1 MDMSLINADTV
12 DLLSRITGHKLEE
25 EDLSPPVVFLA
36 ALVCVLL
43 GVIAADNQVDQEE
56 TQRLLITLR
65 RFIPEAGN
73 VRELVKLMKQGV
85 RLQKTYQ
92 NINELLLLTASFSES
107 EKLLLIGFGYEMSAA
122 DGDMDERE
130 KKYLE
135 NLANRLG
142 LEPQYLNVL
151 ESAFSNPASV
161 DKEYL
166 EKVRFLLDPVWFHD
180 LDSVFVKAAS
190 QMLAVLP
197 VVSEK
202 KKSQHHRT
210 ISYEALQAF
219 QEYKRQLDRK
229 CVDIYQIVQNCKER
243 GFLRASLIDKIGEVS
258 KKLQS
263 QRFRVA
269 VVGEFSQGKSTIL
282 NALLGEEIQP
292 VRAIP
297 CSGTVTVLRYGEQK
311 RVICCYKDKREEEI
325 PLEQYQEKAAISEE
339 AALGDLTEELANSEV
354 IQISEIIFEHPN
366 LELCQYGVEI
376 VDSPGLNEHPERTDI
391 TKQLLKDTDVVIFV
405 MNASRPVTQGEREL
419 LEILKNQLN
428 GGNEQEPANN
438 LFILVN
444 FWDLLRSENDRQQVQ
459 KRIENLVMGKNPII
473 GGENRIHFISAQATL
488 NAILAGTENEYL
500 QSFSH
505 FTQSIEKFMTEER
518 GILEVNKATTE
529 VNKLIRSGLEGL
541 HQAENLLE
549 GKLQLSEAGKTEIF
563 EQMGE
568 ISGRYVKITNFADQ
582 EVEDVIDEVLESWNK
597 WVDQL
602 DERIIQSSEQWTS
615 TYSPFKDKK
624 KLIKDYGDQFMAS
637 LLKEIKG
644 WESTLKD
651 DLLLDRLK
659 NINGFIQYELEEIK
673 NDLTRLD
680 SKLDTY
686 IGNQFT
692 STLIGNVNA
701 CRELG
706 INPTLKSQKNEEEDF
721 HLFAGLGTAGGLAI
735 GAALAFTGI
744 GLIPLLIGGVGGA
757 VTGVVSSA
765 FFGKNKENISAKVKE
780 EVCQAGLKNFY
791 ESKQELFDNICEQ
804 IEAMYDTRVELA
816 SDLINEGISL
826 CENLLE
832 QQEKDYQKSVQQRQ
846 QDQAWIQQQRQ
857 RLEQVR
863 QEIEA
868 IVREVNPVS
877 NQ

>member
-1 MDMSLINADTV
+1 MDISLINADTV
-12 DLLSRITGHKLEE
+12 DLLSRITGHELEE
-25 EDLSPPVVFLA
+25 EDLSPLVVFLA

-43 GVIAADNQVDQEE
+43 GVISVDNQVTSEE
-56 TQRLLITLR
+56 TQQLLITLR
-65 RFIPEAGN
+65 RFIPETGN

-85 RLQKTYQ
+85 RFQKTYQ

-107 EKLLLIGFGYEMSAA
+107 EKLLLIGLGYEMSAA
-122 DGDMDERE
+122 DGDMDARE

-135 NLANRLG
+135 NLANRLR

-202 KKSQHHRT
+202 KKSQQHRT

-219 QEYKRQLDRK
+219 QECKRQLDQK
-229 CVDIYQIVQNCKER
+229 CVDIYQIVQDCTER
-243 GFLRASLIDKIGEVS
+243 EFLQASLIEDIGKVS

-263 QRFRVA
+263 QHFRVA

-292 VRAIP
+292 VRDIP

-311 RVICCYKDKREEEI
+311 RVICCYKDKRQEEI

-339 AALGDLTEELANSEV
+339 AALGNITEGLANSEV
-354 IQISEIIFEHPN
+354 SQISEIIFEHPN
-366 LELCQYGVEI
+366 LELCRYGVEI
-376 VDSPGLNEHPERTDI
+376 VDSPGLNEHPERTEI
-391 TKQLLKDTDVVIFV
+391 TQQLLKDTDVVIFV
-405 MNASRPVTQGEREL
+405 TNASRPLTQGEREL
-419 LEILKNQLN
+419 LESLKNQLN
-428 GGNEQEPANN
+428 GNEQEPANN
-438 LFILVN
+438 LFMLVN
-444 FWDLLRSENDRQQVQ
+444 FWDLLRSENSRQQVQ
-459 KRIENLVMGKNPII
+459 KRIENLVMVQNPII
-473 GGENRIHFISAQATL
+473 SGENRIHFISAQATL
-488 NAILAGTENEYL
+488 DAILAGTENEYL

-505 FTQSIEKFMTEER
+505 FTQSLEKFLTQER
-518 GILEVNKATTE
+518 GILEVKKATTE
-529 VNKLIRSGLEGL
+529 VNQLIKSGLEGL

-549 GKLQLSEAGKTEIF
+549 GKLQLKEAGKSEII
-563 EQMGE
+563 EQIGE
-568 ISGRYVKITNFADQ
+568 ASGRNVKIKNIANQQVKYSLDKA
-582 EVEDVIDEVLESWNK
+582 VESWNK

-602 DERIIQSSEQWTS
+602 DERIVTASSEWS
-615 TYSPFKDKK
+615 SNYSPSKDKN
-624 KLIKDYGDQFMAS
+624 KLIEDYQQQFNDS
-637 LLKEIKG
+637 LSKELKQLTKQLEEKFLRDHIKH
-644 WESTLKD
+644 
-651 DLLLDRLK
+651 
-659 NINGFIQYELEEIK
+659 INGLIQDDLEEIK
-673 NDLTRLD
+673 NYLTRLD
-680 SKLDTY
+680 SQFGTN

-692 STLIGNVNA
+692 STLIAKLNT

-706 INPTLKSQKNEEEDF
+706 INPTLKSRENAGEF
-721 HLFAGLGTAGGLAI
+721 NLFGTLRIDLAI
-735 GAALAFTGI
+735 GSVLI
-744 GLIPLLIGGVGGA
+744 VKRKGLLRVFEGGA
-757 VTGVVSSA
+757 VEV
-765 FFGKNKENISAKVKE
+765 AKVIDKKSIRDKVKRE
-780 EVCQAGLKNFY
+780 ICQTGLVKFH
-791 ESKQELFDNICEQ
+791 ESQQEILNNIRNR

-816 SDLINEGISL
+816 SNLIKQAISL
-826 CENLLE
+826 CENPLK

-846 QDQAWIQQQRQ
+846 QDQAWIEQQRQ

-868 IVREVNPVS
+868 IVRDINP
-877 NQ
+877 

>member
-1 MDMSLINADTV
+1 MDISLINADTV
-12 DLLSRITGHKLEE
+12 DLLSRITGHELEE
-25 EDLSPPVVFLA
+25 EDLSPLVVFLA

-43 GVIAADNQVDQEE
+43 GVISVDNQVTSEE
-56 TQRLLITLR
+56 TQQLLITLR
-65 RFIPEAGN
+65 RFIPETGN

-85 RLQKTYQ
+85 RFQKTYQ

-107 EKLLLIGFGYEMSAA
+107 EKLLLIGLGYEMSAA
-122 DGDMDERE
+122 DGDMDARE

-135 NLANRLG
+135 NLANRLR

-161 DKEYL
+161 NKEYL

-202 KKSQHHRT
+202 KKSQQHRT

-219 QEYKRQLDRK
+219 QECKRQLDQK
-229 CVDIYQIVQNCKER
+229 CVDIYQIVQDCTER
-243 GFLRASLIDKIGEVS
+243 EFLQASLIEDIGKVS

-263 QRFRVA
+263 QHFRVA

-292 VRAIP
+292 VRDIP

-311 RVICCYKDKREEEI
+311 RVICCYKDKRQEEI

-339 AALGDLTEELANSEV
+339 AALGNITEGLANSEV
-354 IQISEIIFEHPN
+354 SQISEIIFEHPN
-366 LELCQYGVEI
+366 LELCRYGVEI
-376 VDSPGLNEHPERTDI
+376 VDSPGLNEHPERTEI
-391 TKQLLKDTDVVIFV
+391 TQQLLKDTDVVIFV
-405 MNASRPVTQGEREL
+405 TNASRPLTQGEREL
-419 LEILKNQLN
+419 LESLKNQLN
-428 GGNEQEPANN
+428 GNEQEPANN

-444 FWDLLRSENDRQQVQ
+444 FWDLLRSENSRQQVQ
-459 KRIENLVMGKNPII
+459 KRIENLVMVQNPII
-473 GGENRIHFISAQATL
+473 SGENRIHFISAQATL
-488 NAILAGTENEYL
+488 DAILAGTENEYL

-505 FTQSIEKFMTEER
+505 FTQSLEQFLTQER

-529 VNKLIRSGLEGL
+529 VNQLIQSGLEGL
-541 HQAENLLE
+541 HQSQNLLE
-549 GKLQLSEAGKTEIF
+549 GKLQLKEAGKSEIF
-563 EQMGE
+563 EKIGE
-568 ISGRYVKITNFADQ
+568 ASGRFVKIKNFADQ
-582 EVEDVIDEVLESWNK
+582 EVEYVIDKAVESWNK

-602 DERIIQSSEQWTS
+602 DERIVTASSEWS
-615 TYSPFKDKK
+615 SNYSPFEDKK
-624 KLIKDYGDQFMAS
+624 KLIKDYGDQLIAS
-637 LLKEIKG
+637 LSEEIGEWK
-644 WESTLKD
+644 STLKD
-651 DLLLDRLK
+651 NLLLDRLK
-659 NINGFIQYELEEIK
+659 NLNGFIQYELKEIK

-680 SKLDTY
+680 SQLDTN
-686 IGNQFT
+686 IGNQFS

-706 INPTLKSQKNEEEDF
+706 INLTLKSEENEEELN
-721 HLFAGLGTAGGLAI
+721 LFAGLGTGGLAI
-735 GAALAFTGI
+735 GAVLAFTGI
-744 GLIPLLIGGVGGA
+744 GLIPLLIAGVGGA
-757 VTGVVSSA
+757 VTGVVGSA
-765 FFGKNKENISAKVKE
+765 LFGKNKDSINAKVKQ
-780 EVCQAGLKNFY
+780 EVCEAGLKNFY
-791 ESKQELFDNICEQ
+791 ESQEEIFDKIGTNIQ
-804 IEAMYDTRVELA
+804 SMYDTRVELA
-816 SDLINEGISL
+816 SNLIKQAISL

-832 QQEKDYQKSVQQRQ
+832 QQEKVYQESVQQRQ

-868 IVREVNPVS
+868 IVRDINP
-877 NQ
+877 

>member
-1 MDMSLINADTV
+1 MDISLINADTV
-12 DLLSRITGHKLEE
+12 DLLSRITGHELEE
-25 EDLSPPVVFLA
+25 EDLSPLVVFLA

-43 GVIAADNQVDQEE
+43 GVISVDNQVTSEE
-56 TQRLLITLR
+56 TQQLLITLR
-65 RFIPEAGN
+65 RFIPETGN

-85 RLQKTYQ
+85 RFQKTYQ
-92 NINELLLLTASFSES
+92 NINDLLLLTASFSES
-107 EKLLLIGFGYEMSAA
+107 EKLLLIGLGYEMSAA
-122 DGDMDERE
+122 DGDMDARE

-135 NLANRLG
+135 NLANRLR

-202 KKSQHHRT
+202 KKSQQHRT

-219 QEYKRQLDRK
+219 QECKRQLDRK
-229 CVDIYQIVQNCKER
+229 CFDIYQIVQDCTER
-243 GFLRASLIDKIGEVS
+243 EFLQASLIEDIGKVS

-292 VRAIP
+292 VRDIP

-311 RVICCYKDKREEEI
+311 RVICCYKDKRQEEI

-339 AALGDLTEELANSEV
+339 AALGNITEGLANSEV
-354 IQISEIIFEHPN
+354 SQISEIIFEHPN
-366 LELCQYGVEI
+366 LELCRYGVEI
-376 VDSPGLNEHPERTDI
+376 VDSPGLNEHPERTEI
-391 TKQLLKDTDVVIFV
+391 TQQLLKDTDVVIFV
-405 MNASRPVTQGEREL
+405 TNASRPLTQGEREL
-419 LEILKNQLN
+419 LESLKNQLN
-428 GGNEQEPANN
+428 GNEQEPANN

-444 FWDLLRSENDRQQVQ
+444 FWDLLRSENSRQQVQ
-459 KRIENLVMGKNPII
+459 KRIENLVMVQNPII
-473 GGENRIHFISAQATL
+473 IGENRIHFISAQATL
-488 NAILAGTENEYL
+488 DAILAGTENEYL

-505 FTQSIEKFMTEER
+505 FTQSLEKFLTEER
-518 GILEVNKATTE
+518 GILEVKKATTE
-529 VNKLIRSGLEGL
+529 VNQLIQSGLEGL
-541 HQAENLLE
+541 HQSQNLLE
-549 GKLQLSEAGKTEIF
+549 GKLQLTEKKKTEII

-568 ISGRYVKITNFADQ
+568 ASGRNVKIKIFADQ
-582 EVEDVIDEVLESWNK
+582 EVEYVIDKAVDSWNQ

-602 DERIIQSSEQWTS
+602 DERIVTASSEWSSNHSTTKHKNKLIEDYKQQFNDSLSKELKQWT
-615 TYSPFKDKK
+615 K
-624 KLIKDYGDQFMAS
+624 KLEENFLRDHIKYLNGLIQ
-637 LLKEIKG
+637 
-644 WESTLKD
+644 D
-651 DLLLDRLK
+651 D
-659 NINGFIQYELEEIK
+659 LEEIK
-673 NDLTRLD
+673 NNFTRLD
-680 SKLDTY
+680 SQFDTN

-692 STLIGNVNA
+692 STLSAKLNT

-706 INPTLKSQKNEEEDF
+706 INPTLKSRENAGQFN
-721 HLFAGLGTAGGLAI
+721 LFGTLRIDELAI
-735 GAALAFTGI
+735 GKVLI
-744 GLIPLLIGGVGGA
+744 VKRKGLLRVFEGGA
-757 VTGVVSSA
+757 VEV
-765 FFGKNKENISAKVKE
+765 AKVIDKKSIHDKIKRE
-780 EVCQAGLKNFY
+780 ICELGLKNFD
-791 ESKQELFDNICEQ
+791 ESQQEIFDNICEQ

-816 SDLINEGISL
+816 SNLIKQAISL
-826 CENLLE
+826 CENPLK

-846 QDQAWIQQQRQ
+846 QDQAWIEQQRQ

-868 IVREVNPVS
+868 IVRDINP
-877 NQ
+877 

>member
-1 MDMSLINADTV
+1 MDLSLITADTV
-12 DLLSRITGHKLEE
+12 DLLSRITGHELEE
-25 EDLSPPVVFLA
+25 EDLSPLVVFLA

-43 GVIAADNQVDQEE
+43 GVISVDNQVTQEE
-56 TQRLLITLR
+56 TQQLLITLR
-65 RFIPEAGN
+65 RFIPETGN

-85 RLQKTYQ
+85 RFQKTYQ
-92 NINELLLLTASFSES
+92 NINDLLLLTASFSES
-107 EKLLLIGFGYEMSAA
+107 EKLLLIGLGYEMSAA
-122 DGDMDERE
+122 DGDMDARE

-135 NLANRLG
+135 NLANRLR

-202 KKSQHHRT
+202 KKSQQHRT

-219 QEYKRQLDRK
+219 QECKRQLDQK
-229 CVDIYQIVQNCKER
+229 CVDIYQIVQDCTER
-243 GFLRASLIDKIGEVS
+243 EFLQASLIEDIGKVS

-292 VRAIP
+292 VRDIP

-311 RVICCYKDKREEEI
+311 RVICCYKDKRQEEI

-339 AALGDLTEELANSEV
+339 AALGNITEGLANSEV
-354 IQISEIIFEHPN
+354 SQISEIIFEHPN
-366 LELCQYGVEI
+366 LELCRYGVEI
-376 VDSPGLNEHPERTDI
+376 VDSPGLNEHPERTEI
-391 TKQLLKDTDVVIFV
+391 TQQLLKDTDVVIFV
-405 MNASRPVTQGEREL
+405 TNASRPLTQGEREL
-419 LEILKNQLN
+419 LESLKNQLN
-428 GGNEQEPANN
+428 GGNEREPANN

-444 FWDLLRSENDRQQVQ
+444 FWDLLRSENSRQQVQ
-459 KRIENLVMGKNPII
+459 KRIENLVMVQNPII
-473 GGENRIHFISAQATL
+473 SGENRIHFISAQATL
-488 NAILAGTENEYL
+488 DAILAGTENEYL
-500 QSFSH
+500 QSFAH
-505 FTQSIEKFMTEER
+505 FTQSVEKFLTEER
-518 GILEVNKATTE
+518 GGLEVKKATTE
-529 VNKLIRSGLEGL
+529 VNQLIRSGLEGL

-549 GKLQLSEAGKTEIF
+549 GKLQLKEAGKSEII
-563 EQMGE
+563 EQIGE
-568 ISGRYVKITNFADQ
+568 ASGRFVKIKNFADQ
-582 EVEDVIDEVLESWNK
+582 EVEYVIDKAVESWNK

-602 DERIIQSSEQWTS
+602 DERIVTASSEWS
-615 TYSPFKDKK
+615 SNYSPFEDKK
-624 KLIKDYGDQFMAS
+624 KLIKDYGDQLIAS
-637 LLKEIKG
+637 LSEEIGEWK
-644 WESTLKD
+644 STLKD
-651 DLLLDRLK
+651 NLLLDRLK
-659 NINGFIQYELEEIK
+659 NLNGFIQYELKEIK

-680 SKLDTY
+680 SQLDTN
-686 IGNQFT
+686 IGNQFS

-706 INPTLKSQKNEEEDF
+706 INLTLKSEENEEELN
-721 HLFAGLGTAGGLAI
+721 LFAGLGTGGLAI
-735 GAALAFTGI
+735 GAVLAFTGI
-744 GLIPLLIGGVGGA
+744 GLIPLLIAGVGGA
-757 VTGVVSSA
+757 VTGVVGSA
-765 FFGKNKENISAKVKE
+765 LFGKNKDSINAKVKQ
-780 EVCQAGLKNFY
+780 EVCEAGLKNFY
-791 ESKQELFDNICEQ
+791 ESQEEIFDKIGTNIQ
-804 IEAMYDTRVELA
+804 SMYDTRVELA
-816 SDLINEGISL
+816 SNLIKQAISL

-832 QQEKDYQKSVQQRQ
+832 QQEKVYQESVQQRQ

-868 IVREVNPVS
+868 IVRDINP
-877 NQ
+877 

>member
-1 MDMSLINADTV
+1 MDLSLITADTV
-12 DLLSRITGHKLEE
+12 DLLSRITGHELEE
-25 EDLSPPVVFLA
+25 EDLSPLVVFLA

-43 GVIAADNQVDQEE
+43 GVISVDNQVTQEE

-65 RFIPEAGN
+65 RFIPETGN

-92 NINELLLLTASFSES
+92 NINDLLLLTASFSES
-107 EKLLLIGFGYEMSAA
+107 EKLLLIGLGYEMSAA
-122 DGDMDERE
+122 DGGMDARE

-135 NLANRLG
+135 NLANRLEI
-142 LEPQYLNVL
+142 EPQYLNVL

-202 KKSQHHRT
+202 KKSQQHRT

-219 QEYKRQLDRK
+219 QECKRQLDQK
-229 CVDIYQIVQNCKER
+229 CVDIYQIVQDCKER
-243 GFLRASLIDKIGEVS
+243 EFLSPSLIEDIDKVS

-292 VRAIP
+292 VRDIP

-311 RVICCYKDKREEEI
+311 RVICCYKDKRQEEI

-339 AALGDLTEELANSEV
+339 AALGNITEGLANSEV
-354 IQISEIIFEHPN
+354 SKISEIIFEHPN
-366 LELCQYGVEI
+366 LELCRYGVEI
-376 VDSPGLNEHPERTDI
+376 VDSPGLNEHPERTEI
-391 TKQLLKDTDVVIFV
+391 TQQLLKDTDVVIFV
-405 MNASRPVTQGEREL
+405 TNASRPLTQGEREL
-419 LEILKNQLN
+419 LESLKNQLN
-428 GGNEQEPANN
+428 GNEQEPANN
-438 LFILVN
+438 LFMLVN
-444 FWDLLRSENDRQQVQ
+444 FWDLLRSENSRQQVQ
-459 KRIENLVMGKNPII
+459 KRIENLVMVQNPII
-473 GGENRIHFISAQATL
+473 SGENRIHFISAQATL
-488 NAILAGTENEYL
+488 DAILAGTENEYL

-505 FTQSIEKFMTEER
+505 FTQSLEKFLTEER
-518 GILEVNKATTE
+518 GILEVKKATTE
-529 VNKLIRSGLEGL
+529 VNQLIQSGLEGL
-541 HQAENLLE
+541 HQSQNLLE
-549 GKLQLSEAGKTEIF
+549 GKLQLTEKKKTEII

-568 ISGRYVKITNFADQ
+568 ASGRNVKIKIFADQ
-582 EVEDVIDEVLESWNK
+582 EVEYVIDKAVDSWNQ

-602 DERIIQSSEQWTS
+602 DERIVTASSEWSSNHSTTKHKNKLIEDYKQQFNDSLSKELKQWT
-615 TYSPFKDKK
+615 K
-624 KLIKDYGDQFMAS
+624 KLEENFLRDHIKYLNGLIQ
-637 LLKEIKG
+637 
-644 WESTLKD
+644 D
-651 DLLLDRLK
+651 D
-659 NINGFIQYELEEIK
+659 LEEIK
-673 NDLTRLD
+673 NNFTRLD
-680 SKLDTY
+680 SQFDTN

-692 STLIGNVNA
+692 STLSAKLNT

-706 INPTLKSQKNEEEDF
+706 INPTLKSRENAGQFN
-721 HLFAGLGTAGGLAI
+721 LFGTLRIDELAI
-735 GAALAFTGI
+735 GKVLI
-744 GLIPLLIGGVGGA
+744 VKRKGLLRVFEGGA
-757 VTGVVSSA
+757 VEV
-765 FFGKNKENISAKVKE
+765 AKVIDKKSIHDKIKRE
-780 EVCQAGLKNFY
+780 ICELGLKNFD
-791 ESKQELFDNICEQ
+791 ESQQEIFDNICEQ

-816 SDLINEGISL
+816 SNLIKQAISL
-826 CENLLE
+826 CENPLK

-846 QDQAWIQQQRQ
+846 QDQAWIEQQRQ

-868 IVREVNPVS
+868 IVRDINP
-877 NQ
+877 

>member
-1 MDMSLINADTV
+1 MDLSLINADTV
-12 DLLSRITGHKLEE
+12 DLLSRITGHELEE

-36 ALVCVLL
+36 ALISVLL
-43 GVIAADNQVDQEE
+43 GVIAVDNQVTQEE
-56 TQRLLITLR
+56 IQRLKITLR
-65 RFIPEAGN
+65 QFLPPSGN
-73 VRELVKLMKQGV
+73 VSELVKLMVKGV
-85 RLQKTYQ
+85 RQQ
-92 NINELLLLTASFSES
+92 NVYKNPNDWSLLTASFSES
-107 EKLLLIGFGYEMSAA
+107 EKLLLIGLGYEMSAA
-122 DGDMDERE
+122 DGSMDARE

-135 NLANRLG
+135 ILANHLR

-180 LDSVFVKAAS
+180 LDPVFVKAAS
-190 QMLAVLP
+190 QILAVLP
-197 VVSEK
+197 VFSEK
-202 KKSQHHRT
+202 KKSQQHRT

-219 QEYKRQLDRK
+219 QECKRQLDQK
-229 CVDIYQIVQNCKER
+229 CCDIERIVQDCTER
-243 GFLRASLIDKIGEVS
+243 EFLQASLIEDIGKVS

-292 VRAIP
+292 VRDIP

-311 RVICCYKDKREEEI
+311 RVICCYKDKRQEEI

-339 AALGDLTEELANSEV
+339 AALGNITESLANSEV
-354 IQISEIIFEHPN
+354 SKISEIIFEHPN
-366 LELCQYGVEI
+366 LELCRYGVEI
-376 VDSPGLNEHPERTDI
+376 VDSPGLNEHPERTEI
-391 TKQLLKDTDVVIFV
+391 TQQLLQDTDVVIFV
-405 MNASRPVTQGEREL
+405 TNASRPLTQGEREL
-419 LEILKNQLN
+419 LESLKNQLN
-428 GGNEQEPANN
+428 GNEQEPANN
-438 LFILVN
+438 LFMLVN
-444 FWDLLRSENDRQQVQ
+444 FWDLLRSENSRQQVQ
-459 KRIENLVMGKNPII
+459 KRIENLVMAQNPII
-473 GGENRIHFISAQATL
+473 SGENRIHFISAQATL
-488 NAILAGTENEYL
+488 DAILAGTENEYL

-505 FTQSIEKFMTEER
+505 FTQSLEKFLTQER
-518 GILEVNKATTE
+518 GGLEVKKATTE
-529 VNKLIRSGLEGL
+529 VNQLIRSGLEGL

-549 GKLQLSEAGKTEIF
+549 GKLQLNEAGKSEIF

-582 EVEDVIDEVLESWNK
+582 EVEDMIDEAVESWNK

-637 LLKEIKG
+637 LLKEIKE

-659 NINGFIQYELEEIK
+659 NLNGFIQYELEEIK

-692 STLIGNVNA
+692 STLIGNLNA

-721 HLFAGLGTAGGLAI
+721 HVFAGLGTAGGLAI

-757 VTGVVSSA
+757 VTGVVGSA
-765 FFGKNKENISAKVKE
+765 LFGKNKESISAKVKE
-780 EVCQAGLKNFY
+780 EVCEAGLKNFY
-791 ESKQELFDNICEQ
+791 ESQQEILNNIRNR

-816 SDLINEGISL
+816 SNLINQAISL

-832 QQEKDYQKSVQQRQ
+832 QQQKDYQKSVLQRQ

-868 IVREVNPVS
+868 IVRDINPSVKI
-877 NQ
+877 

>member
-12 DLLSRITGHKLEE
+12 DLLSRITGHELEE
-25 EDLSPPVVFLA
+25 EDLSPLVVFLA

-43 GVIAADNQVDQEE
+43 GVIAVDNQVTQEE
-56 TQRLLITLR
+56 TQQLLITLR
-65 RFIPEAGN
+65 RFIPETGN

-85 RLQKTYQ
+85 RFQKTYQ
-92 NINELLLLTASFSES
+92 NINDLLLLTASFSES
-107 EKLLLIGFGYEMSAA
+107 EKLLLIGLGYEMSAA
-122 DGDMDERE
+122 DGSMDARE

-135 NLANRLG
+135 NLANRLR

-202 KKSQHHRT
+202 KKSQQHRT

-219 QEYKRQLDRK
+219 QECKRQLDRK
-229 CVDIYQIVQNCKER
+229 CFDIYQIVQDCTER
-243 GFLRASLIDKIGEVS
+243 EFLQASLIEEIDKVS

-263 QRFRVA
+263 QHFRVA

-292 VRAIP
+292 VRDIP

-311 RVICCYKDKREEEI
+311 RVICCYKDKRQEEI

-339 AALGDLTEELANSEV
+339 AALGNITEGLANSEV
-354 IQISEIIFEHPN
+354 SKISEIIFEHPN
-366 LELCQYGVEI
+366 LELCRYGVEI
-376 VDSPGLNEHPERTDI
+376 VDSPGLNEHPERTEI
-391 TKQLLKDTDVVIFV
+391 TQQLLKDTDVVIFV
-405 MNASRPVTQGEREL
+405 TNASRPLTQGEREL
-419 LEILKNQLN
+419 LESLKNQLN
-428 GGNEQEPANN
+428 GNEQEPANN

-444 FWDLLRSENDRQQVQ
+444 FWDLLRSENSRQQVQ
-459 KRIENLVMGKNPII
+459 KRIENLVMVQNPII
-473 GGENRIHFISAQATL
+473 SGENRIHFISAQATL
-488 NAILAGTENEYL
+488 DAILAGTENEYL

-505 FTQSIEKFMTEER
+505 FTQSVEKFLTEER
-518 GILEVNKATTE
+518 GILEVKKATTE
-529 VNKLIRSGLEGL
+529 VNQLIQSGLEGL

-549 GKLQLSEAGKTEIF
+549 GKLQLTEKKKTEII
-563 EQMGE
+563 EKIGE
-568 ISGRYVKITNFADQ
+568 ISGRDVKIKIFADQ
-582 EVEDVIDEVLESWNK
+582 ELEDVIDEVLESWNK
-597 WVDQL
+597 WLDQL

-637 LLKEIKG
+637 LLKEIKE

-651 DLLLDRLK
+651 DLLLDWLK

-673 NDLTRLD
+673 NDLTELD

-692 STLIGNVNA
+692 STLIGNLNA

-757 VTGVVSSA
+757 VTGVVGSA
-765 FFGKNKENISAKVKE
+765 LFGKNKESISAKVKE

-791 ESKQELFDNICEQ
+791 ESQQQLFDNICEQ

-816 SDLINEGISL
+816 SNLIKQAISL
-826 CENLLE
+826 CENPLK

-846 QDQAWIQQQRQ
+846 QDQVWIQQQRQ

-868 IVREVNPVS
+868 IVRDINP
-877 NQ
+877 

>member
-12 DLLSRITGHKLEE
+12 DLLSRITGHELEE
-25 EDLSPPVVFLA
+25 EDLSPLVVFLA

-43 GVIAADNQVDQEE
+43 GVISVDNQVTQEE

-65 RFIPEAGN
+65 RFIPETGN

-92 NINELLLLTASFSES
+92 NINDLLLLTASFSES
-107 EKLLLIGFGYEMSAA
+107 EKLLLIGLGYEMSAA
-122 DGDMDERE
+122 DGSMDARE

-135 NLANRLG
+135 NLANRLR

-161 DKEYL
+161 NKEYL

-202 KKSQHHRT
+202 KKSQQHRT

-219 QEYKRQLDRK
+219 QECKRQLDQK
-229 CVDIYQIVQNCKER
+229 CVDIYQIVQDCTER
-243 GFLRASLIDKIGEVS
+243 EFLQASLIEEIGKVS

-282 NALLGEEIQP
+282 NALLGEKIQP

-311 RVICCYKDKREEEI
+311 RVICCYKDKRQEEI
-325 PLEQYQEKAAISEE
+325 PLELYQEKAAISKE
-339 AALGDLTEELANSEV
+339 AAQGNITEGLANSEV
-354 IQISEIIFEHPN
+354 IKISEIIFEHPN
-366 LELCQYGVEI
+366 LELCRYGVEI

-391 TKQLLKDTDVVIFV
+391 TKQLLQDTDVVIFV
-405 MNASRPVTQGEREL
+405 TDASRLLTQGEREL
-419 LEILKNQLN
+419 LDSLKNQLN
-428 GGNEQEPANN
+428 GGNEEEPANN
-438 LFILVN
+438 LFILAN
-444 FWDLLRSENDRQQVQ
+444 RWDLLRTENDRQEVQ
-459 KRIENLVMGKNPII
+459 ERIENLVMVQNPII
-473 GGENRIHFISAQATL
+473 SGENRIHFISAQETL
-488 NAILAGTENEYL
+488 DAILAGTENEYL

-505 FTQSIEKFMTEER
+505 FTQSLEQFLTEER
-518 GILEVNKATTE
+518 GIIEVNTATTK
-529 VNKLIRSGLEGL
+529 VNQLIQSGLKGL
-541 HQAENLLE
+541 HQSEKILE
-549 GKLQLSEAGKTEIF
+549 GKLQITEKKKTEII
-563 EQMGE
+563 EKMGE
-568 ISGRYVKITNFADQ
+568 ISGRDVKIKIFADQ
-582 EVEDVIDEVLESWNK
+582 ELEDVIDEVLESWNK
-597 WVDQL
+597 WLDKL

-637 LLKEIKG
+637 LLKEIKE

-651 DLLLDRLK
+651 DLLLDWLK
-659 NINGFIQYELEEIK
+659 TINGFIQSELEEIK

-721 HLFAGLGTAGGLAI
+721 HVFAGLGTAGGLAI

-757 VTGVVSSA
+757 VTGVVGSA
-765 FFGKNKENISAKVKE
+765 LFGKNKESISAKVKE

-791 ESKQELFDNICEQ
+791 ESQQQLFDNICEQ

-816 SDLINEGISL
+816 SNLIKQAISL
-826 CENLLE
+826 CENPLK

-846 QDQAWIQQQRQ
+846 QDQVWIQQQRQ

-868 IVREVNPVS
+868 IVRDINP
-877 NQ
+877 